1 MDEQRGG
8 GRNFSTWGGTA
19 SVFKLLRVKVSLGGG
34 GGALLCDWRCLKE
47 GGRPTA
53 GNKMEETQAVPC
65 GLRIVIRTSGLL
77 TYDPAP
83 PLSPR
88 DSEFLTLSEKAAI
101 FY

>member
-1 MDEQRGG
+1 M
-8 GRNFSTWGGTA
+8 GRNSFCFQAAPGEGQPG
-19 SVFKLLRVKVSLGGG
+19 RRR
-34 GGALLCDWRCLKE
+34 GALLCDWRCLKE
-47 GGRPTA
+47 AGRPTA

-65 GLRIVIRTSGLL
+65 GLRILIRTSGLL